1 MSLQLVLTQILNGL
15 GLGMIY
21 FLLAA
26 GLTIIFGLM
35 RFVNFAHGAFY
46 AVAAYCTS
54 AVTAALGH
62 MGWALLLGPL
72 LTAALAVLTER
83 LLLRHTYRMPH
94 EAQILITFAL
104 TMLLQEII
112 VIIFGPMAMN
122 VPTPRELA
130 GIVFIGPVV
139 YPVYRLA
146 MVAVAILVALLMW
159 YFLERTKFGAVVR
172 AGSENP
178 EMVALLGLN
187 VDRVFMSAFAI
198 GAGLAG
204 LAGVLAA
211 PLRGVSPDMGSEA
224 LGIAFV
230 VVVLGGMGTLTGA
243 LVGGLIIGLVQS
255 VMSSIWPGGA
265 QLMIYA
271 TMALVL
277 LVRPAGLMG
286 RE

>member
-46 AVAAYCTS
+46 SVAAYCTY
-54 AVTAALGH
+54 AVTLALGN
-62 MGWALLLGPL
+62 MGWALLFGPL
-72 LTAALAVLTER
+72 LTAALAVVTER
-83 LLLRHTYRMPH
+83 LLLRHTYKMPH

-104 TMLLQEII
+104 TMLLQEIVI
-112 VIIFGPMAMN
+112 VIFGPMAMN
-122 VPTPRELA
+122 VPAPRELA

-146 MVAVAILVALLMW
+146 VVAVAILVAFLMW
-159 YFLERTKFGAVVR
+159 YFLERTKFGAIVR

-178 EMVALLGLN
+178 EMLALLGLN
-187 VDRVFMSAFAI
+187 VDRVFMTAFAI
-198 GAGLAG
+198 GAALAG

-211 PLRGVSPDMGSEA
+211 PLRGVSPDMGAEA

-255 VMSSIWPGGA
+255 IMSSIWPGGA

-277 LVRPAGLMG
+277 LVRPSGLMG